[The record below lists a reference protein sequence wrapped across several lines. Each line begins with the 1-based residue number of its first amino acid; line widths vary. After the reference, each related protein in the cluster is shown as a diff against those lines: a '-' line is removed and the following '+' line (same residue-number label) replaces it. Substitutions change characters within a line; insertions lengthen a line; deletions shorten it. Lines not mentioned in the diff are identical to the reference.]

1 MTGRM
6 PKTAREVRLD
16 AERDERRIKR
26 EWLKSVERIKGKL
39 SVEKLAVAISLGGL
53 RNAEKLMPKKL
64 ILEEMEPVREAVN
77 KASVVG
83 IEIADREIEALNRG
97 RKK

>member
-1 MTGRM
+1 M
-6 PKTAREVRLD
+6 PKTARDVRVE
-16 AERDERRIKR
+16 AERDEGRIKLEWLESVRRIKA
-26 EWLKSVERIKGKL
+26 EL

-64 ILEEMEPVREAVN
+64 ILEEMEPVREAVV

-97 RKK
+97 REK